1 MSSIDKRGVRDWW
14 LQRLSAWLI
23 LLYVPV
29 LMVWICAIQRP
40 SSYQEWA
47 VLFSPIVMKIL
58 ATLALLGSWFML
70 PLVSGWW
77 PQITLNVTV
86 REGSHDINACDYGFS
101 ASAGHNVM
109 DGVV

>member
-29 LMVWICAIQRP
+29 LMVWIAIQRP

-58 ATLALLGSWFML
+58 ATLALLGVVVHAAIGFWVVATDYIKCDRARKVATILMHVLITGSALVLGIML
-70 PLVSGWW
+70 WMV
-77 PQITLNVTV
+77 
-86 REGSHDINACDYGFS
+86 
-101 ASAGHNVM
+101 
-109 DGVV
+109 